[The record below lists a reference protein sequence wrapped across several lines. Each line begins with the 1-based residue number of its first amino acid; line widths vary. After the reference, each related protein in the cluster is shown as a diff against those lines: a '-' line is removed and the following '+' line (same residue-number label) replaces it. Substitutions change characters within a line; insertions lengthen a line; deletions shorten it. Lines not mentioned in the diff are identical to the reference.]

1 MDTRA
6 RVARLMAVSRS
17 LEAALEQGDVE
28 KAQSLL
34 TEQGALLAEGELP
47 PEAARALAT
56 ASARVLALLESR
68 RDALIEAMDVLEK
81 ERQRLAAYAGSGQ
94 SPRPHIMDQRG

>member
-1 MDTRA
+1 MDPRG
-6 RVARLMAVSRS
+6 RVARLMAISRS

-28 KAQSLL
+28 KAQNLL
-34 TEQGALLAEGELP
+34 SEQGSLLAEGELP
-47 PEAARALAT
+47 PEAVRELAA

-68 RDALIEAMDVLEK
+68 REALMEAMDTLEK

-94 SPRPHIMDQRG
+94 STRPHIMDQRG